1 VYGTGVYSVGVGPK
15 GPALERLLDIKK
27 KKIYGNQT
35 DIFSLQ
41 FLIGFWA
48 GFPLSEFSQEISI
61 DLTWVLNNMFVIYS
75 SYFCV
80 RFLFSQGYCNLSN
93 NVKSS
98 LPGVIHATSL
108 SNVVIPSESEQILRQ
123 DALLNSA
130 KREEGA
136 LNTNPSDGR
145 VMLIDGTSIMYRAY
159 YRLLGISFYF
169 LSWLISNDFIRTEL
183 ELLSCFL
190 CLLDWIC
197 GTCII

>member
-1 VYGTGVYSVGVGPK
+1 
-15 GPALERLLDIKK
+15 
-27 KKIYGNQT
+27 
-35 DIFSLQ
+35 
-41 FLIGFWA
+41 
-48 GFPLSEFSQEISI
+48 
-61 DLTWVLNNMFVIYS
+61 
-75 SYFCV
+75 
-80 RFLFSQGYCNLSN
+80 LFSQGYCNLSN

-159 YRLLGISFYF
+159 YRLLGILFYF
-169 LSWLISNDFIRTEL
+169 LSWVISNDFIRTEL

-190 CLLDWIC
+190 CLLDWIR
-197 GTCII
+197 GTCIV